1 MQVVKATSSD
11 IPEIIAVLKS
21 SLGEGLLP
29 KSAEYFIWKH
39 FENPFGE
46 SKILLAKENNQI
58 IGVRAFMYW
67 NWVCGAENIKTVRA
81 VDTSTLPSHQGK
93 GVFKKLTLQ
102 AVEECTKEGVEF
114 VFNSPNKI
122 SIIGYLKMG
131 WYENGKMPIFIKA
144 GSILPRLFSEKS
156 ATKLLSI
163 YDVQSSLNQLDSDWV
178 IKKATTHFHTGINK
192 AFLKWRYQ
200 DCPVANYGAVIVPG
214 VFGIVFRLKKVNKF
228 IELRICELWS
238 EKNGVEKQVKQAY
251 KTLIRNIR
259 PAVVTCGISPLFQH
273 EKNNPLGF
281 FGPFKKGPTITL
293 KTLANK
299 EINAFNQF
307 KKWNPSMGS
316 IELF

>member
-11 IPEIIAVLKS
+11 IPEIITVLKS

-39 FENPFGE
+39 IENPFGE
-46 SKILLAKENNQI
+46 SKILLAKENDQI

-67 NWVCGAENIKTVRA
+67 NWVCGNEVIKTVRA
-81 VDTSTLPSHQGK
+81 VDTATLPTHQGK
-93 GVFKKLTLQ
+93 GIFKKLTLQ
-102 AVEECTKEGVEF
+102 AVDECTKEGTEF

-131 WYENGKMPIFIKA
+131 WYDNGKMPIYIKA
-144 GSILPRLFSEKS
+144 GSLLPRLYKEKIVDN
-156 ATKLLSI
+156 LLSN
-163 YDVQSSLNQLDSDWV
+163 YAMQSALGQLDSDWAV
-178 IKKATTHFHTGINK
+178 KNATTHFHTGINK

-200 DCPVANYGAVIVPG
+200 DCTVANYGAVIEPG
-214 VFGIVFRLKKVNKF
+214 VFGMVFRLKKVNKF
-228 IELRICELWS
+228 IELRICELWT
-238 EKNGVEKQVKQAY
+238 EKEGGEKQAKKAY
-251 KTLIRNIR
+251 KKIIRNIR

-273 EKNNPLGF
+273 EKKNPFGF
-281 FGPFKKGPTITL
+281 YGPFKKGPTITL
-293 KTLANK
+293 KTLANQQL
-299 EINAFNQF
+299 NSFNQF

>member
-1 MQVVKATSSD
+1 MQVVKATSLD
-11 IPEIIAVLKS
+11 ITEIITVLKS

-39 FENPFGE
+39 IENPFGE

-67 NWVCGAENIKTVRA
+67 NWVCGTENVKTVRA
-81 VDTSTLPSHQGK
+81 VDTATLPSHQGK
-93 GVFKKLTLQ
+93 GIFKKLTLQ
-102 AVEECTKEGVEF
+102 AVNECTKEGTEF

-131 WYENGKMPIFIKA
+131 WYENGKLPIYIKA

-156 ATKLLSI
+156 VNNLLSI
-163 YDVQSSLNQLDSDWV
+163 YTMQASLDQLDSNWE
-178 IKKATTHFHTGINK
+178 IKNSITHFHTGINK

-200 DCPVANYGAVIVPG
+200 DCPVANYGAVIEPG
-214 VFGIVFRLKKVNKF
+214 FFGFVFRIKKVNKF
-228 IELRICELWS
+228 IELRICELWTDTAD
-238 EKNGVEKQVKQAY
+238 GAKQAKQAY
-251 KTLIRNIR
+251 KKLTRKIR
-259 PAVVTCGISPLFQH
+259 PAVVTCGISPLFH
-273 EKNNPLGF
+273 HKKNNPLGF

-293 KTLANK
+293 KTLASKQLNS
-299 EINAFNQF
+299 FNQF
-307 KKWNPSMGS
+307 KQWNPSMGS

>member
-11 IPEIIAVLKS
+11 IPEIITVLKS

-39 FENPFGE
+39 IENPFGE
-46 SKILLAKENNQI
+46 SKVLLAKENNEI

-67 NWVCGAENIKTVRA
+67 NWVCGKDEIKTVRA
-81 VDTSTLPSHQGK
+81 VDTATLPSHQGK
-93 GVFKKLTLQ
+93 GIFKKLTLQ
-102 AVEECTKEGVEF
+102 AVDECTKEATEF

-131 WYENGKMPIFIKA
+131 WYENGKLPIYINA
-144 GSILPRLFSEKS
+144 GSLFPRIYSEKS
-156 ATKLLSI
+156 VNNLLSI
-163 YDVQSSLNQLDSDWV
+163 YSMQASLNQLNSDWA
-178 IKKATTHFHTGINK
+178 IKNSATHFHTAINK
-192 AFLKWRYQ
+192 AFVKWRYQ
-200 DCPVANYGAVIVPG
+200 DCPVANYGAVIEPG

-228 IELRICELWS
+228 IELRICELWT
-238 EKNGVEKQVKQAY
+238 EKNGGEKQAKQAY
-251 KTLIRNIR
+251 KKLIRNIR

-273 EKNNPLGF
+273 EKKNPLGF

-293 KTLANK
+293 KTLASQQLNS
-299 EINAFNQF
+299 FNQF
-307 KKWNPSMGS
+307 KQWNPSMGS

>member
-1 MQVVKATSSD
+1 MHILPASSSD
-11 IPEIIAVLKS
+11 IPEIITVLKS

-39 FENPFGE
+39 IENPFGA
-46 SKILLAKENNQI
+46 SKILLAKENGEI

-67 NWVCGAENIKTVRA
+67 NWVCGEDNIKTVRA
-81 VDTSTLPSHQGK
+81 VDTATLPTHQGK
-93 GVFKKLTLQ
+93 GIFKKLTLL
-102 AVEECTKEGVEF
+102 AVDECTKEGTEF

-131 WYENGKMPIFIKA
+131 WYENGKMPIYINA
-144 GSILPRLFSEKS
+144 GSLLPRIFSEKS
-156 ATKLLSI
+156 VEKLLSI
-163 YDVQSSLNQLDSDWV
+163 YGMKSALEQLDTNWKVQNS
-178 IKKATTHFHTGINK
+178 ITHFHTGINK

-200 DCPVANYGAVIVPG
+200 DCPVADYGAVIVPG

-228 IELRICELWS
+228 IELRICELWT
-238 EKNGVEKQVKQAY
+238 EKNDGEKQAKQAY
-251 KTLIRNIR
+251 KKLIRNIR
-259 PAVVTCGISPLFQH
+259 PAVVSCGISPLFQH
-273 EKNNPLGF
+273 KKNNPLGF

-293 KTLANK
+293 KTLASQQLDS
-299 EINAFNQF
+299 FNHF